1 MDEDFLGTDMM
12 RAEESSLSSWAG
24 PYVTEMLGRGQAL
37 AGMPYQAYMG
47 PLTAG
52 QSGLQTQ
59 AFQGLAGLNIPTNQQ
74 MTYNPMS
81 FTGMPPPA
89 PTAQQTVMGGLGTEL
104 QNLPPLDLGY
114 AKRQSVDVNPLDY
127 ASAQEYYAAK
137 GIPNPFMESRIQGG
151 RSGPN
156 GTIIYG
162 DERDQWLQRNN
173 QPPPSASTDP
183 YAGLFKALGMA
194 PPTAQQG
201 QMPSSIF
208 EGLGGTVSGAALDSS
223 LAVQRDIPSYMQG
236 NFGFSGTNTVED
248 QAKARE
254 MVMKPLQPMQQSPIE
269 QYMSPYLQGALDP
282 QYAAAQR
289 QADIAAQNLQSQ
301 YGKAGAY
308 GGSRQGVAEAELQR
322 GLLDRMAGITGTGYQ
337 QAFEQ
342 AQRQFN
348 EEQRRQMDA
357 ANQAQ
362 RYGLDVL
369 REQQAGGA
377 TQRGI
382 ESQGIAADI
391 AQFEQE
397 RDYPK
402 SNTLFMQSLLQGLP
416 LETQSYSYIEP
427 TGLASLTGGI
437 GGVTSI
443 LDTLGEYFG
452 GGTGGQASQAALDAI
467 ANQEY

>member
-1 MDEDFLGTDMM
+1 MPTFK
-12 RAEESSLSSWAG
+12 AEESSLSSWAG

-52 QSGLQTQ
+52 ESGLQQQ
-59 AFQGLAGLNIPTNQQ
+59 AFQGLGALQTPTAQQ
-74 MTYNPMS
+74 TTYNPMS
-81 FTGMPPPA
+81 FTAAGMP
-89 PTAQQTVMGGLGTEL
+89 
-104 QNLPPLDLGY
+104 
-114 AKRQSVDVNPLDY
+114 
-127 ASAQEYYAAK
+127 
-137 GIPNPFMESRIQGG
+137 
-151 RSGPN
+151 
-156 GTIIYG
+156 
-162 DERDQWLQRNN
+162 
-173 QPPPSASTDP
+173 
-183 YAGLFKALGMA
+183 
-194 PPTAQQG
+194 
-201 QMPSSIF
+201 
-208 EGLGGTVSGAALDSS
+208 
-223 LAVQRDIPSYMQG
+223 
-236 NFGFSGTNTVED
+236 
-248 QAKARE
+248 
-254 MVMKPLQPMQQSPIE
+254 E
-269 QYMSPYLQGALDP
+269 QFMSPYIQGALDP

-289 QADIAAQNLQSQ
+289 QSDIATQKLQSQ
-301 YGKAGAY
+301 FGKAGAY

-397 RDYPK
+397 RDYDK
-402 SNTLFMQSLLQGLP
+402 NNTLFMQSLLQSQP
-416 LETQSYSYIEP
+416 LETQSYSYVEP
-427 TGLASLTGGI
+427 SGLQTLAGGANDI
-437 GGVTSI
+437 QSI
-443 LDTLGEYFG
+443 LDLLNPTKKTPA
-452 GGTGGQASQAALDAI
+452 GGTAATPQYDMNALANYKASYMAAGMDEQAATLQAMKDI
-467 ANQEY
+467 GMIS